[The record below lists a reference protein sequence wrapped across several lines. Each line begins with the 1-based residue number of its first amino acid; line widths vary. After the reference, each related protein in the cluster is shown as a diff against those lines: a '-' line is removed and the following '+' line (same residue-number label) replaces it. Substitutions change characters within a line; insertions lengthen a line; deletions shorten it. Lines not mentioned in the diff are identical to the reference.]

1 MEFVATQIYE
11 DDDFSPTQKIPDTI
25 EEEELV
31 QVGTLSI
38 DSNEYQIMR
47 GTTKIGRL
55 CSCDIV
61 INDATVSKIHAVIE
75 AMRNQGSRTWICDL
89 NSSNKTK
96 LDNEILLPTRL
107 YELKDGSIIK
117 FGRVH
122 AIYRAYRPMVI
133 PETPAPSRK
142 RVTSIIIPSTPDSSL
157 NNLSSDDGSV
167 ILGTQRDEQNN
178 VFRRPPSPQQHQ
190 STSIC
195 KKNTSH
201 ASSSKSNDLQSATV
215 LHASNINI
223 SENRKSSNIFDI
235 ETQKFEGHETVASNS
250 IHDIETQIFPTDGST
265 HLIQANTKINKQ
277 QESKLNLQDEVAS
290 TFATDIHDMET
301 QHYASYINEL
311 ETQKSEDNI
320 RNVTPKKLTTD
331 IHNAETQNY
340 IDGTNKDDHN
350 TKKSEIDKNK
360 NQKKSLDQ
368 VECNINDL
376 ETLRFD
382 NNDIAEDLSNVE
394 TQMDNIVND
403 INNDRANTDKDTIAK
418 TIKNGINDDN
428 EKDKDNI
435 VETIKT
441 KINYDNVAQSP
452 RSSSPGSLNLS
463 SPGVDED
470 CLSSLHSDHLLESSD
485 LLEFFGEG
493 IDKREEIRA
502 SNTSTPKSHTKT
514 SSERDNNAGN
524 MSNNDEDNIFDALT
538 QCIHDF
544 EGKSDEINEKD
555 IRKLPKKKN
564 GSKESIND
572 DPEMDTEEYSKK
584 LAKKQRKSLEISDKS
599 CDDNIDNKNDPGTS
613 IESED
618 IFDAPTQ
625 QSNSPVVKDISNSSG
640 TNQLSK
646 INETDAVDDMAPTQ
660 IINNNENT
668 HDQGNLANKPSED
681 INDFNNTIEDGQKK
695 HVGRK
700 KIGESFQADADDSLE
715 QKLNEMF
722 ENVNSSIHEPP
733 HMSTQALEDI
743 LESSQ
748 SDNDLP
754 VNKYTVNESLRTDS
768 KLQTQLKKKNR
779 TPCDQSPCD
788 TADTE
793 ANNVNNMEIDSQNSD
808 THFSTLTTRRKR
820 NILKETQEKENEL
833 VDSMLQNV
841 TSSRQDSNISQIS
854 KVNNE
859 KDDNTIT
866 EFNKRDK
873 KTSKPRNE
881 TDTVTDKTDSLNDD
895 NVTETISNNNGD
907 NENNLRLSIKR
918 KYGAPS
924 EAGNK
929 RVLRNDPNKVEVDN
943 VEKDS
948 GSESNVCAPCSSR
961 DVERAQ
967 TWDISYES
975 DDDILTRLPAVK
987 ISGTLSNPASPS
999 VSSTSTARSERLK
1012 RGNVKG
1018 RNKKI
1023 VRNKSLRKQSGEN
1036 AKKNESSNQK
1046 HDKPAISLLDNEMPS
1061 LDVLKTNKMT
1071 KHLVDTSDDSDSEM
1085 KNKRFKQMAE
1095 RIMLNN
1101 KVDYSK
1107 RGKKNVRN
1115 TSDKKESAPNLSN
1128 LSKNLKLDTDDEL
1141 KISSQISSSSR
1152 ITRHSSKQNGE
1163 SSDVSRNEARME
1175 NVTYDKSTKPET
1187 RSIVTRRKRT
1197 LNTIEKDIEEMN
1209 SKKREAQVIEERPIF
1224 TRARR
1229 NTVKTDIDRQSPI
1242 LNYFTKTNSRKNSP
1256 VIGNTKSSR
1265 DNKTVPETTLEESQK
1280 ALNLKTDEN
1289 VDSGR
1294 SKQGK
1299 RKINDD
1305 QAAIGVDVTV
1315 NKSSIN
1321 NKQVQMQERQT
1332 AVNLS
1337 QDKVLKVVIS
1347 PIRSSL
1353 INSIEDE
1360 SQEVE
1365 MIMGKSLSNVQD
1377 KNLSIRET
1385 NTAKIFQR
1393 KLRIRSRKQ
1402 SNIDTETDSA
1412 LTESNTSSII
1422 DDSSNTQSDDSPPKV
1437 KIRKRF
1443 TKSSAGTQALE
1454 KKETFKKPTSV
1465 KNSAS
1470 SIFDSSTED
1479 TTSENSQNSNIENDT
1494 SSSSRSSRSKTAS
1507 IRKKE
1512 KIEVT
1517 RSMRSMVNDST
1528 SSRINTSTEN
1538 TPLPSTPSTR
1548 VRRSTSVLN
1557 YSTPSTARHR
1567 VLFTGITEDYNNIV
1581 KTLGGNKVED
1591 PAKCS
1596 ILVTDKVRRTY
1607 KFLCA
1612 LARGIPVVTINWLK
1626 DSESA
1631 TRFLDWEGYIL
1642 KDPAAEAKFGFRLR
1656 KSLDKAKEQRLLDG
1670 YTVVLTSNIA
1680 PPPIEELKDMITSCG
1695 GKALLRPPN
1704 KWPEKA
1710 VILSREED
1718 LPNARKFLVK
1728 APKTVTIQSTEFIL
1742 TGILRQ
1748 ETDFDKYRIM

>member
-11 DDDFSPTQKIPDTI
+11 DDNFSPTQKIPDTI

-133 PETPAPSRK
+133 PETPAPLQK
-142 RVTSIIIPSTPDSSL
+142 KVTSIIIPSTPDSSL

-167 ILGTQRDEQNN
+167 ILGTQKDEQNN
-178 VFRRPPSPQQHQ
+178 VFRHPLNPQQHQ

-201 ASSSKSNDLQSATV
+201 ASSSKNNDLQSATV

-265 HLIQANTKINKQ
+265 HLIQVNTKINKQ

-290 TFATDIHDMET
+290 TSATDIHDMET
-301 QHYASYINEL
+301 QHYESYINEL
-311 ETQKSEDNI
+311 ETRKSEDNI

-340 IDGTNKDDHN
+340 IDGTNNDDHN

-360 NQKKSLDQ
+360 NKKKTLDQ

-382 NNDIAEDLSNVE
+382 NNDIAEDVSNVE

-403 INNDRANTDKDTIAK
+403 INNDRVNTDKDTIAK

-428 EKDKDNI
+428 EKDKDNK
-435 VETIKT
+435 VEIIKT
-441 KINYDNVAQSP
+441 KINYDNVAQLPNS

-514 SSERDNNAGN
+514 SERDNAGN
-524 MSNNDEDNIFDALT
+524 ISDNDEDNIFDALT
-538 QCIHDF
+538 QRIHDF

-555 IRKLPKKKN
+555 ICKLPKKKN

-572 DPEMDTEEYSKK
+572 DPKMDIEECSKQF
-584 LAKKQRKSLEISDKS
+584 AKQQRKSLEISDKS
-599 CDDNIDNKNDPGTS
+599 CNDNIDNKNDPGTS

-618 IFDAPTQ
+618 IFDAVTQ
-625 QSNSPVVKDISNSSG
+625 RSNSPTVKDTSNSSG

-646 INETDAVDDMAPTQ
+646 INETGTVDDMAPTQ

-668 HDQGNLANKPSED
+668 HVQGNLANKPLADNND
-681 INDFNNTIEDGQKK
+681 INNAIEDGQKK

-700 KIGESFQADADDSLE
+700 KIEESFQADTDDSLE

-754 VNKYTVNESLRTDS
+754 VNKYTVNESSRTDS
-768 KLQTQLKKKNR
+768 ILQTQLKKKNR
-779 TPCDQSPCD
+779 TSCDQSSCD

-793 ANNVNNMEIDSQNSD
+793 ANNVNNVEIDLQNSD
-808 THFSTLTTRRKR
+808 TYFSTLTTRRKR

-833 VDSMLQNV
+833 VDSTLQNV
-841 TSSRQDSNISQIS
+841 TSSHQDSNISQIS

-859 KDDNTIT
+859 KVDDNTVT

-873 KTSKPRNE
+873 KTSKTRNE
-881 TDTVTDKTDSLNDD
+881 TDTVTDKTDSLNDN
-895 NVTETISNNNGD
+895 NVTETTSNNNGI

-918 KYGAPS
+918 KCGAAS

-929 RVLRNDPNKVEVDN
+929 RILRNDPNKVEVDN

-948 GSESNVCAPCSSR
+948 GSESNVCAPYSSK

-967 TWDISYES
+967 TSDILYES

-999 VSSTSTARSERLK
+999 VSSTSTACSERFK
-1012 RGNVKG
+1012 RGIVKG

-1023 VRNKSLRKQSGEN
+1023 VRNKSLRKQSVEN
-1036 AKKNESSNQK
+1036 AKKN
-1046 HDKPAISLLDNEMPS
+1046 DKPTVSLLDNDMPS
-1061 LDVLKTNKMT
+1061 LDVLKTNNMT
-1071 KHLVDTSDDSDSEM
+1071 KHVVDTSDDSDSEM

-1115 TSDKKESAPNLSN
+1115 TSDKKESVSNLSN
-1128 LSKNLKLDTDDEL
+1128 LSNNLKLDTDEEL
-1141 KISSQISSSSR
+1141 KISSQISSGSR
-1152 ITRHSSKQNGE
+1152 ITRHSNKQNGE
-1163 SSDVSRNEARME
+1163 SSDISCKEACME
-1175 NVTYDKSTKPET
+1175 NVIYDKSTKPET

-1197 LNTIEKDIEEMN
+1197 LNTSEKDVEETN
-1209 SKKREAQVIEERPIF
+1209 SRKREAQVVEKRPIF

-1242 LNYFTKTNSRKNSP
+1242 LNYFTKTNSRENSP

-1265 DNKTVPETTLEESQK
+1265 DNKIVSETTIEENKK

-1289 VDSGR
+1289 VR
-1294 SKQGK
+1294 SNIKRGK

-1305 QAAIGVDVTV
+1305 QAAMGVDVTM
-1315 NKSSIN
+1315 NKNNIN
-1321 NKQVQMQERQT
+1321 TKQIQMQERQT
-1332 AVNLS
+1332 AVNLL

-1347 PIRSSL
+1347 PIRSSI

-1365 MIMGKSLSNVQD
+1365 MIMEKSLSNVQD

-1393 KLRIRSRKQ
+1393 KLRLRSRKQ

-1422 DDSSNTQSDDSPPKV
+1422 DDSSNTQSDDSTPKV
-1437 KIRKRF
+1437 KMRKRF
-1443 TKSSAGTQALE
+1443 TKSSARTQALE

-1470 SIFDSSTED
+1470 SVFDSSTED
-1479 TTSENSQNSNIENDT
+1479 TTSESSQNSNIENDT
-1494 SSSSRSSRSKTAS
+1494 LSSSRSSRSKTAS
-1507 IRKKE
+1507 LRKKG

-1517 RSMRSMVNDST
+1517 RNMRSMIDDST
-1528 SSRINTSTEN
+1528 SSKINTSTEFIS
-1538 TPLPSTPSTR
+1538 LPSMPSTR

-1557 YSTPSTARHR
+1557 YSIPSTARHK
-1567 VLFTGITEDYNNIV
+1567 VLFTGITEDYNDIV

-1596 ILVTDKVRRTY
+1596 ILLTDKVRRTY

-1612 LARGIPVVTINWLK
+1612 LARGIPIVTINWLK

-1656 KSLDKAKEQRLLDG
+1656 KSLDKAKEQKLLDG

-1718 LPNARKFLVK
+1718 LPNAKKFLVK

-1748 ETDFDKYRIM
+1748 ETDFDKYKIM